1 MKKKNSKFS
10 VKQDHIR
17 TYSKQ
22 LNKIA
27 SNVNKIIIAH
37 SNNVDAMISALNKYA
52 NTLDPWAK
60 SQALKM
66 LKEIDKQKS
75 QAWKEL
81 SLEIKKELTLPT
93 NIARMQPLID
103 EQVKLIKSLP
113 IEAASKAQYISI
125 TAYAEGKRPESIIKD
140 LLELGQMTENRAR
153 LIARTEVA
161 KAASTLTQA
170 RSELVGATHYIW
182 RTSKDSDV
190 RDSHKVMNGKVI
202 AWAEPPEV
210 DPGQFYHAGQFPNCR
225 CFPIPILPDEHD

>member
-75 QAWKEL
+75 QAWKE
-81 SLEIKKELTLPT
+81 S
-93 NIARMQPLID
+93 
-103 EQVKLIKSLP
+103 
-113 IEAASKAQYISI
+113 
-125 TAYAEGKRPESIIKD
+125 
-140 LLELGQMTENRAR
+140 
-153 LIARTEVA
+153 
-161 KAASTLTQA
+161 
-170 RSELVGATHYIW
+170 
-182 RTSKDSDV
+182 
-190 RDSHKVMNGKVI
+190 SH
-202 AWAEPPEV
+202 
-210 DPGQFYHAGQFPNCR
+210 
-225 CFPIPILPDEHD
+225 